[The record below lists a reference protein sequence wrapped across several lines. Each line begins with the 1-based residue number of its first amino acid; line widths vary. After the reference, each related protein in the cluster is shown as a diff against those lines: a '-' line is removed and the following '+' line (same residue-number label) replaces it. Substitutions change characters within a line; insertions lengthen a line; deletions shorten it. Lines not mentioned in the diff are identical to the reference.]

1 MITVPKLEDAS
12 AEFARLMARHHELM
26 ARGAEIDSSIR
37 ALHVAMGTEQ
47 AADRHTD
54 RVSALLS
61 GVDYRP
67 PAPIKDQIAELTAE
81 RRAIDT
87 AIRELAGS
95 IALER
100 DRASRDVVAKF
111 EDQRLAMAT
120 EFFTHIAAAAKVHA
134 QFGDMRRAFHRA
146 EVSPASF
153 IDFGAELFG
162 DPGHRNGD
170 VGIALR
176 LAARKGYLPDAQIPE
191 AFR

>member
-1 MITVPKLEDAS
+1 MITVPKIEEAS
-12 AEFARLMARHHELM
+12 AEFARLMARHNELM

-37 ALHVAMGTEQ
+37 ALHAAMGTEQ

-81 RRAIDT
+81 RRAVDT
-87 AIRELAGS
+87 AIGELAGS

-100 DRASRDVVAKF
+100 ARASRDVVAQF
-111 EDQRLAMAT
+111 EDQRLALAA
-120 EFFTHIAAAAKVHA
+120 EFFTHVAAAAKVHA
-134 QFGDMRRAFHRA
+134 QFGAMRRALHRA
-146 EVSPASF
+146 EVSPSTF
-153 IDFGAELFG
+153 IDFGADLFG
-162 DPGHRNGD
+162 EPGHRNGD

-176 LAARKGYLPDAQIPE
+176 LASRKGYLKEGQIPE
-191 AFR
+191 AYR